1 MIRVQNIQKKAV
13 KVMKR
18 LVILPY
24 KKKTEGAMF
33 VPKLGFI
40 HITVPQI
47 LERLQWWRFSSQG
60 VPWSWVATVV
70 TSCTRDFI
78 CVKSFFLVLSYT
90 ETTFSGLSSLQR
102 RLSKC
107 NWTRQQMS
115 SSRKLFNLSQERL
128 DQTTPWGPFQ
138 HGQSALLCDDSKNT
152 STIQWI
158 PPFQQ

>member
-47 LERLQWWRFSSQG
+47 LERLQ
-60 VPWSWVATVV
+60 
-70 TSCTRDFI
+70 
-78 CVKSFFLVLSYT
+78 
-90 ETTFSGLSSLQR
+90 
-102 RLSKC
+102 
-107 NWTRQQMS
+107 
-115 SSRKLFNLSQERL
+115 
-128 DQTTPWGPFQ
+128 
-138 HGQSALLCDDSKNT
+138 
-152 STIQWI
+152 
-158 PPFQQ
+158 